1 MIADTDFYE
10 SVRAIQLSSTQ
21 LASAMNLVLIARN
34 AVTTASL
41 QDIHMPFAFGEG
53 SSMLDSKVR
62 KDSKV
67 FMQPG
72 ATYVKDCVTGI
83 SNQGRSNGLLINT
96 RSGAVLKPDII
107 VLCTG
112 FKVSSSLHGRNS
124 TRPTVVGHCCS
135 FGVS

>member
-1 MIADTDFYE
+1 
-10 SVRAIQLSSTQ
+10 
-21 LASAMNLVLIARN
+21 
-34 AVTTASL
+34 
-41 QDIHMPFAFGEG
+41 MPFAFGEG

-112 FKVSSSLHGRNS
+112 FKIPVFKPDL
-124 TRPTVVGHCCS
+124 
-135 FGVS
+135 GVTLAEREAQLTQWRAKVMGAKKVLVAG